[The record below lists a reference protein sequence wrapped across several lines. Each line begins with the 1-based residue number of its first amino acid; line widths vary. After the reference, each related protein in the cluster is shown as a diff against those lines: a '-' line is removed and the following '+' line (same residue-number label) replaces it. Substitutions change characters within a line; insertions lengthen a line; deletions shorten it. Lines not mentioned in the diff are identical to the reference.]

1 MKSFEFLQQ
10 YWEQIGKLLTYIQY
24 CAGQD
29 VQTPVCR
36 DFWLGSVYVAV
47 GIGLLIAF
55 IIGKRILR
63 EQLEFRRNQKK
74 LQARQLL
81 EEQEARERE
90 QARRNAEVVPAV
102 DVSQQELA
110 ASIKQAML
118 KARAQEATLP
128 ARDRAGK
135 KTDAAPGRE
144 LSAIMMTDIVG
155 YSGSMER
162 DEQRAYRMLLEHNNI
177 VRAAV
182 VKFRGRE
189 VKTIGDA
196 FFVVFRSAADAVDCA
211 ISIQR
216 SFMESNA
223 NKENADRIM
232 IRVGIHLGE
241 VMVTA
246 NDVFGDGVNIAARIE
261 PLAEPGGICL
271 SGEVYS
277 VVRKKIEYKFEQLEG
292 VKLKNIAIAP
302 DIYRVVLT

>member
-10 YWEQIGKLLTYIQY
+10 YWEQIGKLLTYVQY

-63 EQLEFRRNQKK
+63 EQLEFRRNRKK
-74 LQARQLL
+74 LQAQKLI
-81 EEQEARERE
+81 EEEEARER
-90 QARRNAEVVPAV
+90 ARRSAEATPAV

-128 ARDRAGK
+128 AKDRAGK

-162 DEQRAYRMLLEHNNI
+162 DEQRTYRMLLEHNNI

-211 ISIQR
+211 ISVQR
-216 SFMESNA
+216 SLMEFNA
-223 NKENADRIM
+223 NKEDADRIM

-241 VMVTA
+241 VMITA

-261 PLAEPGGICL
+261 PLADPGGICL
-271 SGEVYS
+271 SGEV
-277 VVRKKIEYKFEQLEG
+277 
-292 VKLKNIAIAP
+292 
-302 DIYRVVLT
+302 

>member
-1 MKSFEFLQQ
+1 MKSLEFLQQ
-10 YWEQIGKLLTYIQY
+10 YWEQVARAWTYVQY

-29 VQTPVCR
+29 LQTAVCR
-36 DFWLGSVYVAV
+36 DFWLGSVYAAV
-47 GIGLLIAF
+47 GVGLLIAF
-55 IIGKRILR
+55 IIGKRVLR
-63 EQLEFRRNQKK
+63 EQLEFRRNRKK
-74 LQARQLL
+74 LQAQKLL
-81 EEQEARERE
+81 DEEEARERA
-90 QARRNAEVVPAV
+90 QRSAEAVPAV

-128 ARDRAGK
+128 AKDRAGK
-135 KTDAAPGRE
+135 KTDASPQRE

-211 ISIQR
+211 IAIQR

-223 NKENADRIM
+223 NKEDADRIM

-241 VMVTA
+241 VMITA

-302 DIYRVVLT
+302 DIYRVVMS

>member
-10 YWEQIGKLLTYIQY
+10 YWEQIGKLLTYVQY

-55 IIGKRILR
+55 IIGKRVLR

-74 LQARQLL
+74 LQAQKLL
-81 EEQEARERE
+81 AEEEARER
-90 QARRNAEVVPAV
+90 ARRSAEADPAV

-128 ARDRAGK
+128 AKDRAGK
-135 KTDAAPGRE
+135 KSDAAPGRE

-162 DEQRAYRMLLEHNNI
+162 DEQRTYRMLLEHNNI

-223 NKENADRIM
+223 NKENADKIM
-232 IRVGIHLGE
+232 IRIGIHLGE
-241 VMVTA
+241 VMITA

-277 VVRKKIEYKFEQLEG
+277 VVRKKIEYKFEQLQG
-292 VKLKNIAIAP
+292 VTLKNIAIAP
-302 DIYRVVLT
+302 DIYRIVLS

>member
-55 IIGKRILR
+55 IIGKRVLR

-74 LQARQLL
+74 LQAQKLL
-81 EEQEARERE
+81 DEEEARDR
-90 QARRNAEVVPAV
+90 ARRSAEAVPAV

-118 KARAQEATLP
+118 KARAQEATMP
-128 ARDRAGK
+128 ASDRAGK
-135 KTDAAPGRE
+135 KSDAAPGRE

-162 DEQRAYRMLLEHNNI
+162 DEQRTYRMLLEHNNI

-216 SFMESNA
+216 SFIEFNA
-223 NKENADRIM
+223 NKEDADRIM

-277 VVRKKIEYKFEQLEG
+277 VVRKKIEYKFEQLQG
-292 VKLKNIAIAP
+292 VTLKNIAIAP
-302 DIYRVVLT
+302 DIYRIVLT

>member
-1 MKSFEFLQQ
+1 MKAFELLQQ
-10 YWEQIGKLLTYIQY
+10 YWEQVGKLLAYVQY

-29 VQTPVCR
+29 MQTPVCR
-36 DFWLGSVYVAV
+36 DFWLGSVYTAI

-55 IIGKRILR
+55 IIGKRVLR
-63 EQLEFRRNQKK
+63 EQREFRRNQKK
-74 LQARQLL
+74 LEARQLL
-81 EEQEARERE
+81 EEEARQRA
-90 QARRNAEVVPAV
+90 QASAEAVPAV

-118 KARAQEATLP
+118 KARAQEAALP

-135 KTDAAPGRE
+135 KSDASPGRE

-182 VKFRGRE
+182 VKYRGRE
-189 VKTIGDA
+189 IKTIGDA

-211 ISIQR
+211 ISVQQ
-216 SFMESNA
+216 SFREYNV
-223 NKENADRIM
+223 NQEGPDKII
-232 IRVGIHLGE
+232 IRAGIHLGE
-241 VMVTA
+241 IMVTA

-261 PLAEPGGICL
+261 PLAEPGGICI

-277 VVRKKIEYKFEQLEG
+277 VVRKKIEYKLEQLEG

-302 DIYRVVLT
+302 DIYRIILP

>member
-1 MKSFEFLQQ
+1 MKAFELLQQ
-10 YWEQIGKLLTYIQY
+10 YWEQVGKLLAYVRY

-29 VQTPVCR
+29 MQTPVCR
-36 DFWLGSVYVAV
+36 DFWLGSVYTAI

-55 IIGKRILR
+55 IIGKRVLR
-63 EQLEFRRNQKK
+63 EQREFRRNQKK
-74 LQARQLL
+74 LEARQLL
-81 EEQEARERE
+81 EEEARQRA
-90 QARRNAEVVPAV
+90 QASAEAVPAV

-118 KARAQEATLP
+118 KARAQEAALP

-135 KTDAAPGRE
+135 KSDASPGRE

-182 VKFRGRE
+182 VKYRGRE
-189 VKTIGDA
+189 IKTIGDA

-211 ISIQR
+211 ISVQQ
-216 SFMESNA
+216 SFREYNV
-223 NKENADRIM
+223 NQEGPDKII
-232 IRVGIHLGE
+232 IRAGIHLGE
-241 VMVTA
+241 IMVTA

-261 PLAEPGGICL
+261 PLAEPGGICI

-277 VVRKKIEYKFEQLEG
+277 VVRKKIEYKLEQLEG

-302 DIYRVVLT
+302 DIYRIILP

>member
-1 MKSFEFLQQ
+1 MKSLEFLQQ
-10 YWEQIGKLLTYIQY
+10 YWEQIGKLLTYIRY

-81 EEQEARERE
+81 EEEEARE
-90 QARRNAEVVPAV
+90 QARRSAEAVPAV

-128 ARDRAGK
+128 AKDRAGK

-162 DEQRAYRMLLEHNNI
+162 DEQRTYRMLLEHNNI

-216 SFMESNA
+216 SFMEFNA
-223 NKENADRIM
+223 NKEDADRIM

-277 VVRKKIEYKFEQLEG
+277 VVRKKIEYKFEQLQG

-302 DIYRVVLT
+302 DIYRVVLS

>member
-10 YWEQIGKLLTYIQY
+10 YWEQIGKLLTYVQY

-55 IIGKRILR
+55 IIGKRVLR
-63 EQLEFRRNQKK
+63 EQLEFRRNRKK
-74 LQARQLL
+74 LQARQLI
-81 EEQEARERE
+81 EEEEARDR
-90 QARRNAEVVPAV
+90 ARRSAEADPAV

-128 ARDRAGK
+128 AKDRAGK
-135 KTDAAPGRE
+135 KSDASPQRE

-155 YSGSMER
+155 YSGNMER

-189 VKTIGDA
+189 IKTIGDA

-223 NKENADRIM
+223 NKEDADKIM

-241 VMVTA
+241 VMITA

-302 DIYRVVLT
+302 DIYRIVMS

>member
-1 MKSFEFLQQ
+1 MKVFELLER
-10 YWEQIGKLLTYIQY
+10 YWAQLGKLLEYVRF
-24 CAGQD
+24 CAGQN
-29 VQTPVCR
+29 VQTAECR

-47 GIGLLIAF
+47 GVGLLIAF

-63 EQLEFRRNQKK
+63 EQREFRRNRKK
-74 LQARQLL
+74 VEARQLL
-81 EEQEARERE
+81 EEQEAREQE
-90 QARRNAEVVPAV
+90 QARQNAVVVPAV

-135 KTDAAPGRE
+135 KADAAPARE

-155 YSGSMER
+155 YSGSMEL
-162 DEQRAYRMLLEHNNI
+162 DEQRTYRMLLEHNNI

-216 SFMESNA
+216 SFIEFNA
-223 NKENADRIM
+223 NKEVPDRIM

-302 DIYRVVLT
+302 DIYRVVLS

>member
-1 MKSFEFLQQ
+1 MKAFELFGQF
-10 YWEQIGKLLTYIQY
+10 WEQVAKLLAYVRY

-29 VQTPVCR
+29 MQTPVCR
-36 DFWLGSVYVAV
+36 DFWLGSVYTAV
-47 GIGLLIAF
+47 GVGLLIAF
-55 IIGKRILR
+55 IIGNSVLR
-63 EQLEFRRNQKK
+63 EQREFRRNRKK
-74 LQARQLL
+74 LEARKLL
-81 EEQEARERE
+81 EEEEEAMQRA
-90 QARRNAEVVPAV
+90 QVSAEAVPAV
-102 DVSQQELA
+102 DVSQEELA

-118 KARAQEATLP
+118 KARAQEAAMP
-128 ARDRAGK
+128 AKDRATK
-135 KTDAAPGRE
+135 KSDASPGRE

-277 VVRKKIEYKFEQLEG
+277 MVRKKIEYKFEQLEG

-302 DIYRVVLT
+302 DIYRVILT

>member
-10 YWEQIGKLLTYIQY
+10 YWEQLGKLLTYIQY

-36 DFWLGSVYVAV
+36 DFWLGSVYAAV
-47 GIGLLIAF
+47 GVGLLIAF

-63 EQLEFRRNQKK
+63 EQLEFRRNRKK
-74 LQARQLL
+74 LQAQKLI
-81 EEQEARERE
+81 EEEAARERA
-90 QARRNAEVVPAV
+90 QRSAEAVPAV

-162 DEQRAYRMLLEHNNI
+162 DEQRTYRMLLEHNNI

-211 ISIQR
+211 ISVQR
-216 SFMESNA
+216 SFMEFNA
-223 NKENADRIM
+223 NKEDADKIM

-241 VMVTA
+241 VMITA

-302 DIYRVVLT
+302 DIYRIILT

>member
-1 MKSFEFLQQ
+1 MKSLELLLQ
-10 YWEQIGKLLTYIQY
+10 YWERLGELLTYIQY

-29 VQTPVCR
+29 MQTPACR

-47 GIGLLIAF
+47 GIGLLIAL
-55 IIGKRILR
+55 IIGTRILR

-81 EEQEARERE
+81 EKQEEARE
-90 QARRNAEVVPAV
+90 QAQRSAEAAPVV

-135 KTDAAPGRE
+135 KTDAAPARE

-162 DEQRAYRMLLEHNNI
+162 DEQRTYRMLLEHNNI

-189 VKTIGDA
+189 IKTIGDA

-216 SFMESNA
+216 SFMEFNA
-223 NKENADRIM
+223 NKEDADRIM

-302 DIYRVVLT
+302 DIYRIVLT

>member
-55 IIGKRILR
+55 IIGKRVLR

-74 LQARQLL
+74 LQAQKLL
-81 EEQEARERE
+81 DAEEARDR
-90 QARRNAEVVPAV
+90 ARRSAEAVLAV

-118 KARAQEATLP
+118 KARAQEATMP
-128 ARDRAGK
+128 ASDRAGK
-135 KTDAAPGRE
+135 KSDAAPGRE

-162 DEQRAYRMLLEHNNI
+162 DEQRTYRMLLEHNNI

-216 SFMESNA
+216 SFIEFNA
-223 NKENADRIM
+223 NKEEADRIM

-277 VVRKKIEYKFEQLEG
+277 VVRKKIEYKFEQLQG
-292 VKLKNIAIAP
+292 VTLKNIAIAP
-302 DIYRVVLT
+302 DIYRIVLT